1 MPPLSVLARYLQEV
15 EVALEQAQGV
25 VIDAYVEELLTP
37 ARANLRIRLRF
48 DNGRLLEINEA
59 LVVEQGALQHLDY
72 RYHCQDRD
80 NRLVFRYDSTPH
92 FPDLPGFPFHKHLP
106 DDTLPAERPTIA
118 AVLAEAAETK
128 DDVEC

>member
-1 MPPLSVLARYLQEV
+1 MLPLDPLARYLQEV
-15 EVALEQAQGV
+15 ETALEQMRGV
-25 VIDAYVEELLTP
+25 VIDVYVEELLTP

-48 DNGRLLEINEA
+48 DHGRLLEINEA
-59 LVVEQGALQHLDY
+59 LVVEQDGLQHLDY

-106 DDTLPAERPTIA
+106 DDTLPAARPTIA
-118 AVLAEAAETK
+118 AVLAEAAETQE
-128 DDVEC
+128 DAR